1 MGASYPQGLTLF
13 FGVRSV
19 MRGTDPLASVG
30 NSPQN
35 NIYYIKC
42 WYSCPMVANSHTSV
56 PIKAVSYE
64 TSTWAP
70 RHPEVFSRAEVVR
83 QTGDFHAAIPAI
95 IADWS
100 PQFSAEV
107 ASDVEDASRELAEFD
122 RHARIVLGSS
132 NPALGPMSAI
142 LLRTESRSSS
152 QIERLTTSAKQL
164 ALAELGEGERSNAH
178 VVVGN
183 VRAMEVALRLAHDLS
198 EESILQ
204 MHHALMIHQPNVG
217 LDEAGVY
224 RQEFVWLGEGEAGPR
239 TADFVPPHPDR
250 VPRSMADLMEFLGR
264 QNLPILVQVAVGHA
278 QFETIHP
285 FVDGN
290 GRTGRALVQSVLKNK
305 GMVSGMAV
313 PISAG
318 LLTDIDRYFA
328 ALGSFRAGDAGPI
341 SVEFARASRMAAVSG
356 RRLLDHLS
364 DALED
369 SRAKLTGVRSDAAA
383 WKVLPALVAQPVMTA
398 KHLIETLGLG
408 EMAALRTLNL
418 LTERGVLSEVTGQ
431 RRNRIFEHGDI
442 LRVLDDY
449 ARGIKRATGRVAVET
464 RL

>member
-1 MGASYPQGLTLF
+1 
-13 FGVRSV
+13 
-19 MRGTDPLASVG
+19 MRRTDQLAPVG
-30 NSPQN
+30 NFLHA
-35 NIYYIKC
+35 NIYCIKC
-42 WYSCPMVANSHTSV
+42 WYNRPMTSNSHTSV
-56 PIKAVSYE
+56 PIKAVTYE
-64 TSTWAP
+64 TSAWAP
-70 RHPEVFSRAEVVR
+70 RHPEAFSRAEVVR
-83 QTGDFHAAIPAI
+83 QTGEFHAAIPAN

-100 PQFSAEV
+100 PEFSAEV
-107 ASDVEDASRELAEFD
+107 ASDVEDASRELTEFD
-122 RHARIVLGSS
+122 RHARIVLGAS

-142 LLRTESRSSS
+142 LLRTESSSSS

-164 ALAELGEGERSNAH
+164 ALAELGEGGRSNAH

-183 VRAMEVALRLAHDLS
+183 VRAMEAALRLADDLS

-217 LDEAGVY
+217 LGEAGVY
-224 RQEFVWLGEGEAGPR
+224 RKEFVWLGEGEAGPR

-250 VPRSMADLMEFLGR
+250 VPRSMADLLGFLGR
-264 QNLPILVQVAVGHA
+264 QDLPVLVQVAVGHA

-318 LLTDIDRYFA
+318 LLSDIDRYFA
-328 ALGSFRAGDAGPI
+328 ALGSFRKGDAGPI
-341 SVEFARASRMAAVSG
+341 IAEFARASRRAAVSG
-356 RRLLDHLS
+356 RQLLDHLS

-383 WKVLPALVAQPVMTA
+383 WRVLPELVAQPVMTA

-408 EMAALRTLNL
+408 EMAALRTLKL
-418 LTERGVLSEVTGQ
+418 LTERRVLREVTGH
-431 RRNRIFEHGDI
+431 RRNRIFEHGEI

-449 ARGIKRATGRVAVET
+449 AQGAKRGTGRVAVET
-464 RL
+464 GS

>member
-1 MGASYPQGLTLF
+1 
-13 FGVRSV
+13 
-19 MRGTDPLASVG
+19 MRGTEALTPVG
-30 NSPQN
+30 NFPYN

-42 WYSCPMVANSHTSV
+42 CYNRLMTSDSHTSI

-70 RHPEVFSRAEVVR
+70 RYPEAYSRAEVVR
-83 QTGDFHAAIPAI
+83 QTGEFHAAIPAPV
-95 IADWS
+95 ADWS
-100 PQFSAEV
+100 PEFSAQV
-107 ASDVEDASRELAEFD
+107 ASDVEDASRELTEFD

-142 LLRTESRSSS
+142 LLRTESTSSS

-164 ALAELGEGERSNAH
+164 ALAELGEGGRSNAH

-183 VRAMEVALRLAHDLS
+183 VRAMEAALRLADDLS

-217 LDEAGVY
+217 PGEAGVY
-224 RQEFVWLGEGEAGPR
+224 RKEVVWLGDGDAGPR

-250 VPRSMADLMEFLGR
+250 VPRSMADLMGFLGR
-264 QNLPILVQVAVGHA
+264 QDLPVLAQVAVGHA

-318 LLTDIDRYFA
+318 LLTNIDRYFA
-328 ALGSFRAGDAGPI
+328 ALGSFRKGDAGPI
-341 SVEFARASRMAAVSG
+341 IREFSRASRMAAVSG
-356 RRLLDHLS
+356 RRLVDQLS
-364 DALED
+364 DVLED

-383 WKVLPALVAQPVMTA
+383 WRVLPALVAQPVMTA
-398 KHLIETLGLG
+398 KHLTRTLGLG
-408 EMAALRTLNL
+408 EMAALRALNL
-418 LTERGVLSEVTGQ
+418 LTERQVLREVTGQ
-431 RRNRIFEHGDI
+431 RRNRIFEHADI

-449 ARGIKRATGRVAVET
+449 ARGIKRPTSRVAGET
-464 RL
+464 GP

>member
-1 MGASYPQGLTLF
+1 MG
-13 FGVRSV
+13 
-19 MRGTDPLASVG
+19 
-30 NSPQN
+30 
-35 NIYYIKC
+35 
-42 WYSCPMVANSHTSV
+42 
-56 PIKAVSYE
+56 
-64 TSTWAP
+64 
-70 RHPEVFSRAEVVR
+70 
-83 QTGDFHAAIPAI
+83 
-95 IADWS
+95 
-100 PQFSAEV
+100 
-107 ASDVEDASRELAEFD
+107 
-122 RHARIVLGSS
+122 
-132 NPALGPMSAI
+132 
-142 LLRTESRSSS
+142 
-152 QIERLTTSAKQL
+152 
-164 ALAELGEGERSNAH
+164 
-178 VVVGN
+178 
-183 VRAMEVALRLAHDLS
+183 
-198 EESILQ
+198 
-204 MHHALMIHQPNVG
+204 
-217 LDEAGVY
+217 
-224 RQEFVWLGEGEAGPR
+224 
-239 TADFVPPHPDR
+239 
-250 VPRSMADLMEFLGR
+250 FLGR

-356 RRLLDHLS
+356 RRLLDDLS

-464 RL
+464 RS